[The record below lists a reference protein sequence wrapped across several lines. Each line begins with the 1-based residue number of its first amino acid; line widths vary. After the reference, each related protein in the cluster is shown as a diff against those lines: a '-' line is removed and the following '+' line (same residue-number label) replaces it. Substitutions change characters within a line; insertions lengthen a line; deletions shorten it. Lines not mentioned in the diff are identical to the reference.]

1 MNLNKERMS
10 ARTVC
15 NLRKGEKGVIK
26 SFTNREMSLK
36 LLEMGCLPGSE
47 VRLDAIA
54 PFGDPICIN
63 VGGCY
68 CLSLRLN
75 EAAVIELE

>member
-1 MNLNKERMS
+1 MNLNKECMS
-10 ARTVC
+10 ARTVSH
-15 NLRKGEKGVIK
+15 LRKGEKGVIK
-26 SFTNREMSLK
+26 SFTDRGMSLK
-36 LLEMGCLPGSE
+36 LLEMGCLPGCE

-63 VGGCY
+63 VGGSY

>member
-1 MNLNKERMS
+1 MTV
-10 ARTVC
+10 RTVSD
-15 NLRKGEKGVIK
+15 LRKGEKGVIK
-26 SFTNREMSLK
+26 SFSDKGMSLK

-47 VRLDAIA
+47 VRLDAVA

-75 EAAVIELE
+75 EAAVIEIE

>member
-1 MNLNKERMS
+1 MPV
-10 ARTVC
+10 RT
-15 NLRKGEKGVIK
+15 LSHLKKGESGVIK
-26 SFTNREMSLK
+26 SFSDKIMSLK
-36 LLEMGCLPGSE
+36 LLEMGCLPGCE
-47 VRLDAIA
+47 VRLDAVA

-75 EAAVIELE
+75 EAATILIE

>member
-1 MNLNKERMS
+1 MS
-10 ARTVC
+10 IRSVAD
-15 NLRKGEKGVIK
+15 LKKGEKAIIK
-26 SFTNREMSLK
+26 SFTDRVMSLK
-36 LLEMGCLPGSE
+36 LLEMGCVPGCE

-63 VGGCY
+63 IGGSY

-75 EAAVIELE
+75 EAASIEIE

>member
-1 MNLNKERMS
+1 MPV
-10 ARTVC
+10 RT
-15 NLRKGEKGVIK
+15 LSHLKKGESGVIK
-26 SFTNREMSLK
+26 SFSDKVMSLK
-36 LLEMGCLPGSE
+36 LLEMGCLPGCE
-47 VRLDAIA
+47 VRLDAVA

-75 EAAVIELE
+75 EAATIVIE

>member
-1 MNLNKERMS
+1 MSIRSVADLKMGER
-10 ARTVC
+10 A
-15 NLRKGEKGVIK
+15 VIK
-26 SFTNREMSLK
+26 SFTDRVMSLK
-36 LLEMGCLPGSE
+36 LLEMGCVPGCE

-63 VGGCY
+63 IGGSY

-75 EAAVIELE
+75 EAASIEIE

>member
-1 MNLNKERMS
+1 MS
-10 ARTVC
+10 VRTVSH
-15 NLRKGEKGVIK
+15 LKKGEKGVIK
-26 SFTNREMSLK
+26 SFSDKVMSLK
-36 LLEMGCLPGSE
+36 LLEMGCIPGCT
-47 VRLDAIA
+47 VRLDAVA

-75 EAAVIELE
+75 EAAAIEIE

>member
-1 MNLNKERMS
+1 MPV
-10 ARTVC
+10 RTVSH
-15 NLRKGEKGVIK
+15 LKKGETGIIK
-26 SFTNREMSLK
+26 SFSDKIMSLK
-36 LLEMGCLPGSE
+36 LLEMGCLPGCK

-63 VGGCY
+63 VGGSY

-75 EAAVIELE
+75 EASAIEIE

>member
-1 MNLNKERMS
+1 M
-10 ARTVC
+10 AVRTVS

-26 SFTNREMSLK
+26 SFSDKGMSLK

-75 EAAVIELE
+75 EAAVIEIE

>member
-1 MNLNKERMS
+1 MPV
-10 ARTVC
+10 RT
-15 NLRKGEKGVIK
+15 LSHLKKGESGVIK
-26 SFTNREMSLK
+26 SFSDKIMSLK
-36 LLEMGCLPGSE
+36 LLEMGCLPGCE
-47 VRLDAIA
+47 VRLDAVA

-75 EAAVIELE
+75 EAATIVIE